1 MLVLCVCVSSIVSN
15 SFATPWTVAHQASL
29 FRGFP
34 RQEDWS
40 RLPFSL
46 PGDLPGD
53 RTPISCISCIAGG
66 FFTTESP
73 GKSLILNLYPDV
85 SPSLSWK
92 YAVLSHFS
100 RVRLFAGPWAAHE
113 PACQAPRSMEF
124 SRQEY
129 WSGLPFPSPGDLPN
143 PGTEQVSPALSG
155 EFSTTESPG
164 KPKPST

>member
-1 MLVLCVCVSSIVSN
+1 MSMRHILWWHILLSFHGDMSAVSTNLRITSFTEVSKYLDRKFIVYSIRSLSLSLWICVYPYLGVCIYVSYQYSTDLPCIMLVLCVCVSSIVSN

-85 SPSLSWK
+85 SPSLS
-92 YAVLSHFS
+92 
-100 RVRLFAGPWAAHE
+100 
-113 PACQAPRSMEF
+113 
-124 SRQEY
+124 
-129 WSGLPFPSPGDLPN
+129 
-143 PGTEQVSPALSG
+143 
-155 EFSTTESPG
+155 
-164 KPKPST
+164 